1 MSRPPERT
9 VRATAPARLDFA
21 GGWSDTPPI
30 CFDRGGTVVN
40 AAVKLG
46 GECPIEATARLT
58 EDPVITLIGREAG
71 QRVVLDSLEQLRDSR
86 DPGRWDALPRACL
99 WLGLRATE
107 PEGDLRSRLRSL
119 GGGIELTVSSVL
131 PQGSGLGASSILG
144 AAIFACLVRLTRQ
157 MATREDLVAR
167 TLAMEQ
173 WLTTGGGWQDQVGGI
188 YP

>member
-46 GECPIEATARLT
+46 GEYPIEATARLT
-58 EDPVITLIGREAG
+58 GDPVITLIGREAG

-107 PEGDLRSRLRSL
+107 PEGDLRSRLRSRRL
-119 GGGIELTVSSVL
+119 IHLRKQTQEIV
-131 PQGSGLGASSILG
+131 
-144 AAIFACLVRLTRQ
+144 AAFDHQIGDRIRHFRDHACTTEEPVR
-157 MATREDLVAR
+157 
-167 TLAMEQ
+167 
-173 WLTTGGGWQDQVGGI
+173 
-188 YP
+188 